1 MSELVPTVQASSVR
15 EGLLDYLTTAF
26 SLTDPR
32 AAEALRSFLES
43 PRSGIFRGPFLRLR
57 LPFQSA
63 DDEWRQH
70 LGEWAQDF
78 TPYGHQAAAFT
89 RLSSLGEGI
98 TPQPTLVTTGTGSGK
113 TEAFLYPILDH
124 VIRARRAGET
134 GTKALLLYPMN
145 ALANDQAQRLARLI
159 SRTPALAGVTAALYT
174 GEDASGRTTVTA
186 DGLITERSVIRQ
198 SAPDILLT
206 NYKMLDQLLLR
217 HDDAGIWEQSARS
230 LRYLVL
236 DEFHTYDGA
245 QGTDVA
251 MLLRRLG
258 LRLKSLGSA
267 DSGTP
272 LGEVTPIATSATLGD
287 RGDPEAMLT
296 FAATVFGQRFGD
308 DAVVTESRLD
318 FDAWQGDAPARVASA
333 EYRAEPITAAR
344 VKNLAVLATEALDS
358 HERSL
363 AVARVLFSRVRT
375 DGGSGANEDDD
386 LIDLDDALL
395 LDLTKTHP
403 VTRQLIGL
411 CSDSAQSFEGLATVI
426 FPGESTDLREHRDAA
441 LQSIVAFLSHVRAV
455 NGRAAL
461 SVDLHLWIREL
472 TRIDRTAAGTVGF
485 RWSDDGAREV
495 HDDGT
500 DLEGLNAPAFPAIY
514 CRHCGR
520 SGWGVTLAS
529 VGEDLHADDARIRA
543 KHASREGRFRA
554 LLTADN
560 EADAAIRDESLD
572 EAVRTGL
579 RFFAV
584 RDRRLLDMMPADDDA
599 DLAEGGILPVLT
611 LVGQDADTN
620 SADDLCP
627 ACEQPDGIRFLGSA
641 ISTLLS
647 VSISTIFGTEALDS
661 REKKTL
667 VFTDSV
673 QDAAHRAGFVQSR
686 SHTLSLRAA
695 LGRSVAPGG
704 SSIPELVDAALQQA
718 GDDTFHRYRLLDP
731 VYADRDGFS
740 EFWRARSQNTVT
752 RSIRKRV
759 RDRLAFDAALE
770 FGLQSHVGR
779 TLERTGTVS
788 ARVEAGTSQKL
799 AALARP
805 LLEGFERGIEL
816 GGSGDI
822 SDETLVAWV
831 RGTLERMRTRGAIQ
845 HPWLN
850 KYLSG
855 DGNRWHINGG
865 RLRSEGMP
873 AFPAR
878 RPAPAF
884 PRVGGAAQ
892 ARGRDT
898 LDPVTPAQSWYAAWT
913 HKLLRVS
920 PSDGGRLA
928 TRLLARLASV
938 GVLESVRTDSGGE
951 VYALALDAII
961 VTPVSEA
968 QLPDIR
974 LRCDVCR
981 DPMHGDEDTIAELRG
996 APCTVVRCPGRL
1008 VPSAV
1013 SDNYYRSLY
1022 QSRDMRRV
1030 VAREHTSLLEA
1041 ETRLRYENGFK
1052 NVADDPGAP
1061 NVLVATPTLEMG
1073 IDIGDLSTVMLSSLP
1088 RRVASFLQRV
1098 GRAGRLTGNALDL
1111 AFVSGRGEN
1120 LPLLSDPLRMINGA
1134 VRPPATYLD
1143 ADEILRRQYLAS
1155 IADRFA
1161 ADASRPHPRK
1171 ASAAISSSEP
1181 GTYLG
1186 DLIETAET
1194 HAEVLL
1200 GAFLG
1205 TFESLS
1211 EESVASLRAWATPG
1225 DGPGTSQLA
1234 HHLHSASAS
1243 WRTTVEALERRRK
1256 QIELTLP
1263 DLELRAKL
1271 ENADDEDKRAHR
1283 TALGALTLTRRELK
1297 ELRGEHWISVLE
1309 AYAIL
1314 PNYTLLDDTVT
1325 LDVTLNW
1332 IDPDT
1337 DEYHSDGVTY
1347 SRGASVALRELA
1359 PGATFYA
1366 HGAAVRV
1373 DAIDLGHDAEA
1384 VHPWAYCA
1392 ACGYAIALDSEGA
1405 PRVVKHCPRCGD
1417 RAIADTRQHLD
1428 TVELERVSA
1437 EVRRDEALITDSS
1450 DERTRERFAVVVA
1463 ADIDRR
1469 EAQAEWYA
1477 EGIGFGA
1484 TLLRAVN
1491 IRWLNLGRSGGGGS
1505 TRTIAS
1511 VEESAPLFR
1520 VCAQCGKLDR
1530 ASGSNKRD
1538 EHRPWCP
1545 LRTSTDEDQRT
1556 VALSRTLRTQAVALR
1571 LPPAATIGDSFAVPS
1586 LAAAVLLGLREQLG
1600 GAPDHIQIVSTVM
1613 PEDDTVVAT
1622 LLVHDTVPGGT
1633 GYLAD
1638 LANPDRMWDLLSR
1651 AYRIVRDCDCVT
1663 DSRLACHDCL
1673 LPFASGSASVVSRE
1687 TATRLLRTLLGGTSD
1702 DEPSDERSWT
1712 VTDVPPPAHDPES
1725 VLEQEFRAAFVK
1737 RVAATGAVVREIPG
1751 PTGNRIDVTG
1761 ANGGIRWS
1769 LIPQHGNGSSRPDF
1783 TLQSQKTTIPNVLIY
1798 TDGHRYHAH
1807 RATNRLADDAHKRD
1821 LARLGGDI
1829 VLGITWDDLTKQPAP
1844 PIWYSES
1851 LALRHMQRF
1860 GYNRELL
1867 SVLMGSPLD
1876 FLMWWMHTS
1885 NQHSW
1890 SNIANAVPALLL
1902 SSPAAATHVSS
1913 EASATDV
1920 ATGAAATGSTV
1931 AWTYARGPLS
1941 VGVVAPTPSVTQI
1954 SLVLDD
1960 SPEAVERD
1968 EHAAGWKEWLR
1979 LSNLLALRTIAADIT
1994 TSSLLTDTAPGP
2006 RQPAPAADFEYPDAW
2021 RLIVGTLPKEHEPFA
2036 RELAT
2041 AGAPVPVIGLETD
2054 EGAPVDFAWPTQLV
2068 AASPDW
2074 DTDTREELDAA
2085 GWSVFDANVDAV
2097 LAALTTKGS

>member
-1 MSELVPTVQASSVR
+1 MSELVPTVQASSLR
-15 EGLLDYLTTAF
+15 EGLVDYLTTAF

-89 RLSSLGEGI
+89 RLSSLGEGV
-98 TPQPTLVTTGTGSGK
+98 TPRPTLVTTGTGSGK

-159 SRTPALAGVTAALYT
+159 SSTPALAGVTAALYT
-174 GEDASGRTTVTA
+174 GEDTSGRTTVTA

-217 HDDAGIWEQSARS
+217 HDDAGIWEQSAHS

-251 MLLRRLG
+251 MLLRRFG
-258 LRLKSLGSA
+258 LRLKSLNAST
-267 DSGTP
+267 SSNP
-272 LGEVTPIATSATLGD
+272 LGDVTPIATSATLGD
-287 RGDPEAMLT
+287 RGDPEAMMT
-296 FAATVFGQRFGD
+296 FAATVFGEGFGE

-318 FDAWQGDAPARVASA
+318 FDEWQGRAASRISEAGFRPEPLTVERVQ
-333 EYRAEPITAAR
+333 TLAA
-344 VKNLAVLATEALDS
+344 LATDALDS
-358 HERSL
+358 HERSI
-363 AVARVLFSRVRT
+363 AVAKVLFSRA
-375 DGGSGANEDDD
+375 DGQSDDTAFAEDSD
-386 LIDLDDALL
+386 LL
-395 LDLTKTHP
+395 LDFSKAHP
-403 VTRQLIGL
+403 VFRRLIGL
-411 CSDSAQSFEGLATVI
+411 CSDSAQSLDALATVI
-426 FPGESTDLREHRDAA
+426 LPGEAADLTAHRGAA
-441 LQSIVAFLSHVRAV
+441 LQSIIAFLSHVRAIS
-455 NGRAAL
+455 GRAAL
-461 SVDLHLWIREL
+461 SIDLHLWIREL
-472 TRIDRTAAGTVGF
+472 TRIDRTAAGTVSF

-495 HDDGT
+495 HDDGA
-500 DLEGLNAPAFPAIY
+500 DLDGLSAPAFPAIY

-529 VGEDLHADDARIRA
+529 VGEDLHADDSRIRA
-543 KHASREGRFRA
+543 KHAVHEGRFRA

-560 EADAAIRDESLD
+560 EADTAILDKNLD
-572 EAVRTGL
+572 EAIRGGL

-584 RDRRLLDMMPADDDA
+584 RDRRLLDTMPGDDDE

-611 LVGQDADTN
+611 LVGPEADSN
-620 SADDLCP
+620 SSDDLCP

-647 VSISTIFGTEALDS
+647 VSISTIFGTESLDS
-661 REKKTL
+661 REKKAL

-695 LGRSVAPGG
+695 LGRAVATGG
-704 SSIPELVDAALQQA
+704 SSLPELVEAALNQA
-718 GDDTFHRYRLLDP
+718 GDDTFDRYRLMDP
-731 VYADRDGFS
+731 VYADREGFS
-740 EFWRARSQNTVT
+740 EFWRARTQRAVPS
-752 RSIRKRV
+752 SIRR
-759 RDRLAFDAALE
+759 RIRERLTFDAALE

-779 TLERTGTVS
+779 TLERTGAAS
-788 ARVEAGTSQKL
+788 ARVEAGTAQKL

-805 LLEGFERGIEL
+805 LLEGFERGAEL
-816 GGSGDI
+816 GETGEVT
-822 SDETLVAWV
+822 DEALVAWV
-831 RGTLERMRTRGAIQ
+831 RGVLERMRTRGAIQ
-845 HPWLN
+845 HRWLN
-850 KYLSG
+850 QYLNS

-878 RPAPAF
+878 RPTPAF
-884 PRVGGAAQ
+884 PRVGGAAPT
-892 ARGRDT
+892 RGRDT
-898 LDPVTPAQSWYAAWT
+898 LDPVTPAQSWYATWT
-913 HKLLRVS
+913 HKVLRVS

-928 TRLLARLASV
+928 TRLFARLASV
-938 GVLESVRTDSGGE
+938 GVIESIRSESGSDIYMLSPDSI
-951 VYALALDAII
+951 L

-968 QLPDIR
+968 ELADIR

-981 DPMHGDEDTIAELRG
+981 DPVHGDAETIAELNG
-996 APCTVVRCPGRL
+996 APCTVVRCPGKL
-1008 VPSAV
+1008 AIAPV

-1041 ETRLRYENGFK
+1041 RTRLEYENGFK
-1052 NVADDPGAP
+1052 NDADDPGAP

-1134 VRPPATYLD
+1134 VRPPATYLN
-1143 ADEILRRQYLAS
+1143 AEEILRRQYVAS

-1161 ADASRPHPRK
+1161 ADPARPHPRR
-1171 ASAAISSSEP
+1171 ASAAIASSEP
-1181 GTYLG
+1181 CTYLG
-1186 DLIETAET
+1186 DLIDTSEE
-1194 HAEVLL
+1194 HADVLL

-1205 TFESLS
+1205 TFDALS
-1211 EESVASLRAWATPG
+1211 EDSELRLRSWATPT
-1225 DGPGTSQLA
+1225 DGPGTSALA
-1234 HHLHSASAS
+1234 QHLHLASAS

-1256 QIELTLP
+1256 QIEESLP

-1271 ENADDEDKRAHR
+1271 EQAEDEDKRAHR
-1283 TALGALTLTRRELK
+1283 TALGALKLTQRQLK
-1297 ELRGEHWISVLE
+1297 DLRGEHWISVLE
-1309 AYAIL
+1309 SYAIL

-1373 DAIDLGHDAEA
+1373 DAIDLGHEAEA

-1392 ACGYAIALDSEGA
+1392 ACGYAVALDTEGA
-1405 PRVVKHCPRCGD
+1405 PRVLSSCPRCGD
-1417 RAIADTRQHLD
+1417 RAIADTRQHID

-1469 EAQAEWYA
+1469 EMQAEWYA
-1477 EGIGFGA
+1477 ERIGFGA
-1484 TLLRAVN
+1484 TLLRAVD
-1491 IRWLNLGRSGGGGS
+1491 IRWLNLGRSGGSG
-1505 TRTIAS
+1505 TARTIAS

-1530 ASGSNKRD
+1530 AIGSNRRE

-1545 LRTSTDEDQRT
+1545 LRTTVDEDQRT

-1571 LPPAATIGDSFAVPS
+1571 LPPSTTIGDSFAVPS

-1600 GAPDHIQIVSTVM
+1600 GAPDHIQIVATVM
-1613 PEDDTVVAT
+1613 PEGDAVIDT

-1638 LANPDRMWDLLSR
+1638 LADSDRVWDLLLR
-1651 AYRIVRDCDCVT
+1651 AYRIVRDCDCKL
-1663 DSRLACHDCL
+1663 DGRLACHDCL
-1673 LPFASGSASVVSRE
+1673 LPFASGSADVVSRE
-1687 TATRLLRTLLGGTSD
+1687 TAVRLLRQILVGSSEDAPTDESTWSVTSVAPD
-1702 DEPSDERSWT
+1702 S
-1712 VTDVPPPAHDPES
+1712 HDPES

-1737 RVAATGAVVREIPG
+1737 RVTATGAVVREVPG

-1761 ANGGIRWS
+1761 ASGGIRWS
-1769 LIPQHGNGSSRPDF
+1769 LIPQKGNGSSRPDF
-1783 TLQSQKTTIPNVLIY
+1783 TLQSQKTTIPDVLIF

-1807 RATNRLADDAHKRD
+1807 RANNRLADDAEKREM
-1821 LARLGGDI
+1821 ARLNGDVVI
-1829 VLGITWDDLTKQPAP
+1829 GVTWDDLRSEPVAP
-1844 PIWYSES
+1844 SWYSDQQ
-1851 LALRHMQRF
+1851 ALRMMNAY

-1867 SVLMGSPLD
+1867 SVLAASPLD
-1876 FLMWWMHTS
+1876 FLLWWMTAPD
-1885 NQHSW
+1885 QRAW
-1890 SNIANAVPALLL
+1890 STIADAVPALLRGAQ
-1902 SSPAAATHVSS
+1902 SVDEGVSASTLAS
-1913 EASATDV
+1913 EVANGTSAPGDV
-1920 ATGAAATGSTV
+1920 RALRYQNGL
-1931 AWTYARGPLS
+1931 LS
-1941 VGVVAPTPSVTQI
+1941 VGVVAPAPNRMRI

-1960 SPEAVERD
+1960 SADAVSRD
-1968 EHAAGWKEWLR
+1968 DHAAAWREWLR
-1979 LSNLLALRTIAADIT
+1979 LSNLLALRTFAAEIT
-1994 TSSLLTDTAPGP
+1994 TTSLLAERSP
-2006 RQPAPAADFEYPDAW
+2006 RSQGTPVVADFEFPAGW
-2021 RLIVGTLPKEHEPFA
+2021 QLIVDELPEEHKPFA
-2036 RELAT
+2036 RELAE
-2041 AGAPVPVIGLETD
+2041 AGASAPVVGMETD
-2054 EGAPVDFAWPTQLV
+2054 EGAPVDFAWPSQRV

-2074 DTDTREELDAA
+2074 DSETRAELEAA
-2085 GWSVFDANVDAV
+2085 GWAVFDTNVDDICT
-2097 LAALTTKGS
+2097 ALVRTEG